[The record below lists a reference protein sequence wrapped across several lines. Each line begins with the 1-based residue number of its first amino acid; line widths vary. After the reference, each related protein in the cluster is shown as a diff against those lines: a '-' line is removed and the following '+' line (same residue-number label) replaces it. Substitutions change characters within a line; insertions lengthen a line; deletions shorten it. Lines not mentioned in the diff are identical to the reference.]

1 MAGAGWRRAWRSR
14 PGAAPGIRSRRTPRA
29 ACLAYAGWR
38 SLALVLALF
47 FVGNA
52 QAEVVAARIW
62 PAPEYTRLT
71 LETKEELKYT
81 LFTLKDPERLVLE
94 LETDETAGPLADL
107 QAKLTV
113 EDPYIKGLR
122 VARNRPGIVRL
133 VLDLKQTV
141 NAQVFT
147 LKPVGEYGY
156 RLVLDL
162 HPLVPIDPLAQLIEQ
177 TQQSQAPQPPKAP
190 GAPVAR
196 LATIVIDAGHGGEDP
211 GAIGRR
217 GSREKDITLMIA
229 RRLKALID
237 AEPNMRALLTRDG
250 DYFLPLNVRVDKAR
264 QVKADLFVSIHADS
278 FVRKDAR
285 GSSVFALSERRATS
299 EMAKLLAKKENE
311 SDLIGGVNFKGKD
324 SYVAQTLLDLSQTAT
339 IDHSLRLGGSVL
351 KQLGSVNDL
360 HKPRVEQ
367 ASFAVLKAHDVPSI
381 LIETAFISNPQEEK
395 RLTSQPYQDKLA
407 RAILAGIKDYV
418 ARNPPR
424 PTSPMA
430 LN

>member
-1 MAGAGWRRAWRSR
+1 M
-14 PGAAPGIRSRRTPRA
+14 
-29 ACLAYAGWR
+29 
-38 SLALVLALF
+38 
-47 FVGNA
+47 
-52 QAEVVAARIW
+52 
-62 PAPEYTRLT
+62 
-71 LETKEELKYT
+71 
-81 LFTLKDPERLVLE
+81 LE
-94 LETDETAGPLADL
+94 LETDEVAGPLADL
-107 QAKLTV
+107 QTKLTV

-122 VARNRPGIVRL
+122 VARNRPGIVRV

-162 HPLVPIDPLAQLIEQ
+162 HPLVPVDPLAKLLEES
-177 TQQSQAPQPPKAP
+177 QQRPPLEKP
-190 GAPVAR
+190 RTDPVKR

-229 RRLKALID
+229 RRLKTLID
-237 AEPNMRALLTRDG
+237 AEPEMRALLTRDG

-264 QVKADLFVSIHADS
+264 AVKADLFVSIHADS
-278 FVRKDAR
+278 FVRRDAR

-311 SDLIGGVNFKGKD
+311 SDLIGGVQLKGKD
-324 SYVAQTLLDLSQTAT
+324 SYVTQTLLDLSQTAT
-339 IDHSLRLGGSVL
+339 IDHSLRLGSSVL
-351 KQLGSVNDL
+351 QRLGTVNDL

-381 LIETAFISNPQEEK
+381 LVETAFISNPEEEK
-395 RLTSQPYQDKLA
+395 RLNDEDYQDKLA
-407 RAILAGIKDYV
+407 RALLDGIRDYV
-418 ARNPPR
+418 AKHPPR
-424 PTSPMA
+424 PASPLAM
-430 LN
+430 N